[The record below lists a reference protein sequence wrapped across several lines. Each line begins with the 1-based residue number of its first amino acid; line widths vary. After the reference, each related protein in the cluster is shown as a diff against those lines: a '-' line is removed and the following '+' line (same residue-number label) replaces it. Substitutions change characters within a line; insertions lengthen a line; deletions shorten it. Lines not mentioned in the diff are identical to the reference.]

1 MLRITR
7 FLLAAAV
14 ITASFSVYAVDYS
27 WDYNPDGALGD
38 VTYDNITNF
47 LYSTT
52 ENSLQITVMSN
63 CQATF
68 GSKGRNFTIYKTSA
82 SGAIVQRME
91 LGEISLQATGTNA
104 QLQFGGNGVVYLDAG
119 FNGGSGAD
127 DEWDFLSGKTMATDA
142 DLFFQSGGNG
152 TAGAAGQD
160 ALNGGTGGAGGKSKF
175 TFNKGSA
182 TFHGVTH
189 FGGRGGAGGE
199 GSVSS
204 DKYYAT
210 KGGAGGD
217 GGIAA
222 WTMSDGDVT
231 FNNVTYFGGE
241 GGQGG
246 NAGLNTANNV
256 YAEHGSGGLGG
267 NGGIDV
273 SGGTF
278 TFNDEAYLGGT
289 GGYSEFG
296 TGGMGGDA
304 VIYLSGGELS
314 FNQASYLGGIGG
326 ESVNGTGGMGGLGY
340 ISASGGTLN
349 VAAGTQIGGTGGATI
364 GTGAAAGA
372 GGETAVYL
380 TGANVTMSGTYSDQ
394 IVIGGQGGSSRYA
407 ANGAGGKASLLI
419 SGGEVSANFVTVGGF
434 GASAGEYNQSGAG
447 DGGAAVVRFNGG
459 TATLNNVQFGGSGGD
474 SVTAKASAGA
484 GGKATVTFDN
494 GSNVLS
500 NVQFGGRAGTTF
512 SNSLTTR
519 TGAAGGE
526 AVINHQNGVTR
537 FENAVF
543 GGDGENIVISET
555 GAAAAQSLTGGA
567 GGKATFTVTN
577 GSAIFNSFAV
587 FGGFGGSVTDD
598 YGDAVSNGKGGAGGD
613 AVVNINGG
621 ITTFAGPVMVGGAG
635 GYGATNGSGGSGAI
649 SITDGMLRLDA
660 PVLVGGLTLVDLE
673 TLSIDA
679 STRTFDYK
687 TNSGL
692 GTVTMTGGILVVSQ
706 NSLLT
711 SANVNSAFKASGGS
725 ILFNIDPNGGENQS
739 LGAIVMPSIVITS
752 TAQLGVTMDE
762 WQEGKYTFDT
772 TNPILVSE
780 TSNAMKVDS
789 DSFDSLFYTLETY
802 QGVGADANKWYLK
815 SVIVK
820 NMDSVWADAGETVQ
834 TLNAAILG
842 EEARRDV
849 NNIFFQAQNYDQ
861 LNSAADQLAGAAYA
875 DAITAPLQ
883 RLTSINQIVMA
894 QIMQVNGIYHAGYVY
909 DDALSNVRFLGEDR
923 GILANN
929 RVAPW
934 GGYYGGTS
942 TTSANLG
949 RTGFDNDCNG
959 FIVGLDLPVQI
970 MRMGGYYAFGDSGLS
985 TSSLLAGS
993 THIKGQDHLIGL
1005 YMKWNALILSGY
1017 WGLTGNYGY
1026 SSYESTRALS
1036 SGTALASYG
1045 GSQWGLYFERGWSL
1059 PIWLFNVNPHL
1070 ALQYESISQDA
1081 FSESG
1086 TSSHC
1091 FDYEKLSLHSL
1102 RGIAGIRGI
1111 MNLGTFKLTLH
1122 GSYIREMGD
1131 GDPAIRAVIV
1141 ETGDM
1146 MTVYGLGNG
1155 RDWFN
1160 GGGGVTFCFGSFTLM
1175 ANYNLMLNG
1184 STTFHSGMATLK
1196 YKF

>member
-1 MLRITR
+1 MLRTIR
-7 FLLAAAV
+7 LLLVAAV
-14 ITASFSVYAVDYS
+14 ITASFSAYAVEYS
-27 WDYNPDGALGD
+27 WDYNPDSALGD

-47 LYSTT
+47 LYQTT
-52 ENSLQITVMSN
+52 ENSLKITVMSN
-63 CQATF
+63 CEATF

-119 FNGGSGAD
+119 LNGGSGAD
-127 DEWDFLSGKTMATDA
+127 DEWTFLSGKTMTTGA

-152 TAGAAGQD
+152 TAGTAGKD

-182 TFHGVTH
+182 TFNGVTY
-189 FGGRGGAGGE
+189 FGGRGGTGGE

-210 KGGAGGD
+210 KGGAGGE

-222 WTMSDGDVT
+222 WTMTDGDVT
-231 FNNVTYFGGE
+231 FNKVTYFGGE

-256 YAEHGSGGLGG
+256 YAEHGNGGLGG

-273 SGGTF
+273 SGGVF
-278 TFNDEAYLGGT
+278 TFNATAHLGGT
-289 GGYSEFG
+289 GGFSEYG

-304 VIYLSGGELS
+304 VIYLSGGELN
-314 FNQASYLGGIGG
+314 FNQASYLGGSGG
-326 ESVNGTGGMGGLGY
+326 ESVYGTGGMGGLGY

-349 VAAGTQIGGTGGATI
+349 IAAGTQIGGTGGATI
-364 GTGAAAGA
+364 GTGAAAGK

-380 TGANVTMSGTYSDQ
+380 TGANVNFFGTESDR
-394 IVIGGQGGSSRYA
+394 IVIGGAGGLSRYA
-407 ANGAGGKASLLI
+407 ASGAGGKTSLLV
-419 SGGEVSANFVTVGGF
+419 SGGKVTANFTTVGGS
-434 GASAGEYNQSGAG
+434 GAPAGEENQSDAGAG
-447 DGGAAVVRFNGG
+447 GEAIVRFNGG
-459 TATLNNVQFGGSGGD
+459 KAIFNNVQIGGSGGD
-474 SVTAKASAGA
+474 SFSAKAPAGE

-494 GSNVLS
+494 GDNSFTDVH
-500 NVQFGGRAGTTF
+500 FGGAAGTVI
-512 SNSLTTR
+512 NDSLTSR
-519 TGAAGGE
+519 SGAAGGE
-526 AVINHQNGVTR
+526 AVIKHQNGVNR
-537 FENAVF
+537 FQNAVF
-543 GGDGENIVISET
+543 GGDGGNVVVSET

-567 GGKATFTVTN
+567 GGKVTFTVTN
-577 GSAIFNSFAV
+577 GSAILNGNTV

-598 YGDAVSNGKGGAGGD
+598 YDDVVPNGKGGAGGD

-635 GYGATNGSGGSGAI
+635 GYGATNGAGGSGAI

-660 PVLVGGLTLVDLE
+660 PVLVGGLTLSDLD

-679 STRTFDYK
+679 SSRTFDYR
-687 TNSGL
+687 TNSGQ

-706 NSLLT
+706 NALLT

-725 ILFNIDPNGGENQS
+725 ILFNIDPNGGENQR
-739 LGAIVMPSIVITS
+739 LGAIVMPSIVVTS

-772 TNPILVSE
+772 TSPVLVSE

-802 QGVGADANKWYLK
+802 QGAGVDANKWYLK

-820 NMDSVWADAGETVQ
+820 NMDSVWAGAGETVQ
-834 TLNAAILG
+834 TFNAAVLS

-894 QIMQVNGIYHAGYVY
+894 QVMQVNGIYHAGYVY
-909 DDALSNVRFLGEDR
+909 DDAYSNVRFLGEDR

-934 GGYYGGTS
+934 GGYYGGKS
-942 TTSANLG
+942 TTSASLG
-949 RTGFDNDCNG
+949 RTGFDNDSNG
-959 FIVGLDLPVQI
+959 FIVGLDLPVQVF
-970 MRMGGYYAFGDSGLS
+970 RLGGYYAFGNSGLD
-985 TSSLLAGS
+985 TNSLLAGS
-993 THIKGQDHLIGL
+993 THIKGKDHLFGL
-1005 YMKWNALILSGY
+1005 YMKWNALLFSGY

-1036 SGTALASYG
+1036 SGNAQASYG
-1045 GSQWGLYFERGWSL
+1045 GSQWGIYFERGWSL

-1081 FSESG
+1081 FSETG

-1102 RGIAGIRGI
+1102 RGIVGLRGI

-1122 GSYIREMGD
+1122 GSYIREFGD
-1131 GDPAIRAVIV
+1131 GDPAIHAVIV

-1160 GGGGVTFCFGSFTLM
+1160 GGAGVTLCLGQFSLM